1 MSNLENQRYDSGFP
15 LSVDDAKIVFMAD
28 KVHRTRCFAKELFAL
43 ASEKTKDSKFGCT
56 TVNAEQTKR
65 RLSLASGVRTKDTY
79 MLPSSNSISCAG
91 ERFDLP

>member
-1 MSNLENQRYDSGFP
+1 MSNSENKRCDSGSP
-15 LSVDDAKIVFMAD
+15 ISVDDGKIVFIEN

-43 ASEKTKDSKFGCT
+43 ASEKTKDLKFGCT

-65 RLSLASGVRTKDTY
+65 RLSLASGVRTKDTD

>member
-1 MSNLENQRYDSGFP
+1 MSNSENKRCDSGSP
-15 LSVDDAKIVFMAD
+15 ISVDDAKIVFMAD
-28 KVHRTRCFAKELFAL
+28 KVHRSRCFAKELFTL
-43 ASEKTKDSKFGCT
+43 TSEKTKDLKLGCT

-65 RLSLASGVRTKDTY
+65 RLSWASGLRTKNTY